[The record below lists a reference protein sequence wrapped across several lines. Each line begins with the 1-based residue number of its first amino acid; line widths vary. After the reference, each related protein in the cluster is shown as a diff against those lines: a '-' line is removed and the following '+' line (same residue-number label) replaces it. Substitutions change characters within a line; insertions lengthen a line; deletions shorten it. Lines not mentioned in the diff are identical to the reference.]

1 MILLRIRVTTI
12 TATVYTE
19 QLYPGLLQE
28 MKYKYA
34 KKICA
39 LLMITLLSGTV
50 LLTNGCT
57 GGPATANDGNT
68 VKVHYTGTLED
79 GTTFDTS
86 VGREP
91 LEFTLGE
98 GKMIPGFEEAVKGM
112 QVGQSKTITIPA
124 EEAYGPYYDD
134 LVIIVERDQL
144 PEGLDPE
151 VDQQLQMQQTDGRTA
166 VVIVTDVSETTITVD
181 ANHHLAGK
189 DLTFEIE
196 LVEIK

>member
-1 MILLRIRVTTI
+1 
-12 TATVYTE
+12 
-19 QLYPGLLQE
+19 
-28 MKYKYA
+28 
-34 KKICA
+34 
-39 LLMITLLSGTV
+39 MITLLSGIV
-50 LLTNGCT
+50 LLTNGCN
-57 GGPATANDGNT
+57 GDSAMASSGDT
-68 VKVHYTGTLED
+68 VRVHYTGTLED

-98 GKMIPGFEEAVKGM
+98 GKMIPGFEKAVYGLK
-112 QVGQSKTITIPA
+112 VGKSKTVTIPA
-124 EEAYGPYYDD
+124 EEAYGPHRDD
-134 LVIIVERDQL
+134 LVIIVEREQL
-144 PEGLDPE
+144 PADLDPK

-181 ANHHLAGK
+181 ANHPLAGK